1 MCAWG
6 GGAGFACTV
15 WCTRCLEQVTKL
27 SYVCLASVG
36 THLDIKKPVRFTPTY
51 WTCLPASVC
60 TYVANFQQALHQL
73 LILLRVNTCMLLF
86 CGVCTGACN
95 QYVST
100 ACLDQNCALLW
111 GLRDLK
117 HVDETQSQEQNK
129 NETKQSHNESLDYKR
144 SECLCSVR
152 HSCHHGVS
160 PPVSQL

>member
-15 WCTRCLEQVTKL
+15 WCTRCLELVTKL

-95 QYVST
+95 RYVST
-100 ACLDQNCALLW
+100 ACLDQNCALVW

-117 HVDETQSQEQNK
+117 CVDETQSQEQQKWNRNK
-129 NETKQSHNESLDYKR
+129 ATIKAWIT
-144 SECLCSVR
+144 SEANVCA
-152 HSCHHGVS
+152 
-160 PPVSQL
+160 PQLPSWC